1 MKMLI
6 VTALALSFGL
16 AAGQASAQEKVLKI
30 GTEAAYKPFAY
41 IDASGQMTG
50 FDIDITRAM
59 CDQMKVKCEIVNQ
72 DFDGLIP
79 ALQVRKIDAVIASM
93 FITEERKKSI
103 DFAGPYYSTPRRF
116 IGRKGMGLDLQPESF
131 KGKVV
136 GVQRGTTN
144 ANYVEQ
150 KLKGFAT
157 AKYYDTQDAANLDLA
172 AGRVDLVVADS
183 VVLQRFLDS
192 KDAEGLDF
200 VTPPISDPSIFGVGA
215 GIGLRK
221 GDAALKQQFDEAL
234 KALIASGKYAEI
246 NKKYL
251 PIDIKP

>member
-1 MKMLI
+1 MKTLLA
-6 VTALALSFGL
+6 TALAVLLGL
-16 AAGQASAQEKVLKI
+16 AGSASAQDKVLKI

-41 IDASGQMTG
+41 IDSSGEMTG
-50 FDIDITRAM
+50 FDIDVTRAL
-59 CDQMKVKCEIVNQ
+59 CAQMQVKCEIINQ

-79 ALQVRKIDAVIASM
+79 ALKVKKIDAIIASM

-103 DFAGPYYSTPRRF
+103 DFAGPYYNTPRRF
-116 IGRKGMGLDLQPESF
+116 IGRKGMALALDPENF

-144 ANYVEQ
+144 ANYVDQ

-183 VVLQRFLDS
+183 VVLQKFLDS

-200 VTPPISDPSIFGVGA
+200 VTPPITDPTIFGAGA
-215 GIGLRK
+215 GIGLRQ
-221 GDAALKQQFDEAL
+221 GDAALKQQFDDAL

-251 PIDIKP
+251 PIDVKP